1 MRKPIVGISLK
12 IYMNELEPTIKYTQK
27 LKELCNHFADIDLF
41 MFPSMGTLREVG
53 QCLSNSSI
61 EFGSQNIAFMENGA
75 LTGEFSVESLC
86 DMGGSYVELGHAE
99 RRKYFN
105 ETDEII
111 NEKVK
116 LAFKNGIRPVLCIG
130 ESMHEKDQ
138 VKAHLKKQLIVDLSG
153 VTPEELTELV
163 IAYEPVWAIGQEK
176 AASASYVHH
185 VHEMIRNILT
195 DHYGHSIAQKIRIIY
210 GGSVSQNSVNDL
222 IENEHVDG
230 VFVGRFGHDPE
241 KFKNIVEIVQQVKEK
256 K

>member
-1 MRKPIVGISLK
+1 
-12 IYMNELEPTIKYTQK
+12 
-27 LKELCNHFADIDLF
+27 
-41 MFPSMGTLREVG
+41 
-53 QCLSNSSI
+53 
-61 EFGSQNIAFMENGA
+61 
-75 LTGEFSVESLC
+75 
-86 DMGGSYVELGHAE
+86 
-99 RRKYFN
+99 
-105 ETDEII
+105 
-111 NEKVK
+111 
-116 LAFKNGIRPVLCIG
+116 
-130 ESMHEKDQ
+130 MHEKDQ

-210 GGSVSQNSVNDL
+210 GGSVSQNNVNDL